1 MKFTSNVLLKV
12 LGAVVFFSSSSQGSP
27 TSTRSYSCS
36 DEANAQ
42 CGATAD
48 RYYELI
54 AVYGKYWV
62 KNYPEGLFGNGTE
75 GGAYARIRSFEGGAG
90 FTNDIDKAKKTVLGP
105 TLTVKPG
112 ESLAILLRNNLQ
124 EGTPPEPLGDGE
136 DRDTVLKMAYLPQ
149 LDVNNKEGA
158 YYPMQTYGFIF
169 EGQTPVTI
177 DEVDVPNPENIPYE
191 FNGVN
196 LHMHGMIVN
205 VRRISIF
212 PCVSLQLVLPR
223 LTSCAALTDDLR
235 CVLFVQPHLF
245 FPQGTTDMSAPFINV
260 RPGGCYCYN
269 FDIPEDHP
277 TGKLVATV
285 LLWV

>member
-12 LGAVVFFSSSSQGSP
+12 LGAVVFLGSSAKCSP

-36 DEANAQ
+36 DESNAQ

-54 AVYGKYWV
+54 AIYRKYWI
-62 KNYPEGLFGNGTE
+62 KNYPVGYPFGNASA
-75 GGAYARIRSFEGGAG
+75 GGAHARIRSFEGGAG
-90 FTNDIDKAKKTVLGP
+90 FNEKDKATKTVLGP
-105 TLTVKPG
+105 TLTVTPG

-124 EGTPPEPLGDGE
+124 EGTPPAPLGDGE

-158 YYPMQTYGFIF
+158 YYDMQKYGFIF
-169 EGQTPVTI
+169 EGPTPETI

-196 LHMHGMIVN
+196 LHLHGMIVN
-205 VRRISIF
+205 VRRHRSF
-212 PCVSLQLVLPR
+212 L
-223 LTSCAALTDDLR
+223 A
-235 CVLFVQPHLF
+235 
-245 FPQGTTDMSAPFINV
+245 
-260 RPGGCYCYN
+260 
-269 FDIPEDHP
+269 
-277 TGKLVATV
+277 
-285 LLWV
+285 